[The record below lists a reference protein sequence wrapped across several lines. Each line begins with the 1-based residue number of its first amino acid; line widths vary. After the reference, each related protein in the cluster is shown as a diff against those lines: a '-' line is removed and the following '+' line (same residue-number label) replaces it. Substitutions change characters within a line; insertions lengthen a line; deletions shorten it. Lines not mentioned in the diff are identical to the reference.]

1 MAGDANYQA
10 SFAVLKF
17 VDIFQTVILSYI
29 EAVPGAPR
37 VLYIRWVSSISSTC
51 NKHSGVGV

>member
-29 EAVPGAPR
+29 EAVPAAPR
-37 VLYIRWVSSISSTC
+37 VLYIRWVSSIC